1 MQSHLG
7 ENTQLLRIGGDEFLL
22 VIEHTDIA
30 EATVISEKILE
41 LIQQSFLIAGK
52 VINISGSIG
61 IAMYPEHGTNLQDI
75 LMNADA
81 AMLTS
86 KYQGRN
92 TSSIFNYDLEL
103 LEAKSQSK
111 LINDLYKAVEQQQ
124 FALFYQPKF
133 KATDH
138 KNLWRRSFNSLV
150 SPRTWLTYPKY
161 VY

>member
-1 MQSHLG
+1 M
-7 ENTQLLRIGGDEFLL
+7 
-22 VIEHTDIA
+22 IEHTDIA

-41 LIQQSFLIAGK
+41 LIQQSFIIEDK

-92 TSSIFNYDLEL
+92 TSSVFSYDLEL

-111 LINDLYKAVEQQQ
+111 LINDLGSRLAD
-124 FALFYQPKF
+124 L
-133 KATDH
+133 H
-138 KNLWRRSFNSLV
+138 LV
-150 SPRTWLTYPKY
+150 LPNEVPQLCC
-161 VY
+161 